1 MVRPHLVLAAALASV
16 SGWAPLQC
24 GSEYDPATAIEETP
38 GEALYDLAG
47 EFREAGNRQAWQ
59 RTLEHLIRR
68 YPSSRF
74 AETAR
79 QDLKDAGITP
89 PPEP

>member
-1 MVRPHLVLAAALASV
+1 MLRAGLLLAAALTSA

-24 GSEYDPATAIEETP
+24 GSEYDPVTAREETP
-38 GEALYDLAG
+38 GEALYQLAE
-47 EFREAGNRQAWQ
+47 EFERSGNRQAWQ
-59 RTLEHLIRR
+59 RTLEHLMDR

-79 QDLKDAGITP
+79 HDLEAAGITP

>member
-1 MVRPHLVLAAALASV
+1 MLRAPLVLAVALSSAST
-16 SGWAPLQC
+16 WAPLQC
-24 GSEYDPATAIEETP
+24 GSEYDPVTAMEETP
-38 GEALYDLAG
+38 GEALYDLAQ
-47 EFREAGNRQAWQ
+47 EFEQAGNRGAWQ

-74 AETAR
+74 AQTAR
-79 QDLKDAGITP
+79 VDLEAAGITP